1 MVLRSVLRVVTKHI
15 LDLGFYPC
23 VHGMHWSRG
32 PLEPYSHTLGL
43 ADGRIAVVPVN
54 SGQRN
59 NTKKGDCK

>member
-1 MVLRSVLRVVTKHI
+1 
-15 LDLGFYPC
+15 
-23 VHGMHWSRG
+23 MHWSRG

-59 NTKKGDCK
+59 NTKKGDGK